1 MCYTRQKNWKRKEED
16 IDLTQVKFT
25 IFSLNLI
32 FKSLCVKI
40 TWIQFQ
46 IIDYSLIKIK
56 RKRLLKMFCCC
67 AKTRKDGDSD
77 SITGFEG
84 RYKSLQMLLLEF
96 IKEENSLKMKDIE
109 LADLT
114 YKLY

>member
-1 MCYTRQKNWKRKEED
+1 
-16 IDLTQVKFT
+16 
-25 IFSLNLI
+25 
-32 FKSLCVKI
+32 
-40 TWIQFQ
+40 
-46 IIDYSLIKIK
+46 
-56 RKRLLKMFCCC
+56 MFCCC

-84 RYKSLQMLLLEF
+84 RYKGLQMLLLEF

>member
-1 MCYTRQKNWKRKEED
+1 
-16 IDLTQVKFT
+16 
-25 IFSLNLI
+25 
-32 FKSLCVKI
+32 
-40 TWIQFQ
+40 
-46 IIDYSLIKIK
+46 
-56 RKRLLKMFCCC
+56 MFCCC

-114 YKLY
+114 YKLYQITLSEKSELPKKDAMNLY